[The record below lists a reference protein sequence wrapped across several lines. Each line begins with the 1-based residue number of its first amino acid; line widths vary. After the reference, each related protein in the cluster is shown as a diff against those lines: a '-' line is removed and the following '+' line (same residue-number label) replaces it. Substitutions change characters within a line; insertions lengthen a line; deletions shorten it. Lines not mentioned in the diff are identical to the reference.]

1 MAKAKDMSA
10 NQALSRIYNIAR
22 GTVDAPSGKELSR
35 IYSIARGMISPS
47 YVTKKAAGGKVAAK
61 KKMAYGGK
69 ASAKKKK

>member
-1 MAKAKDMSA
+1 MAKDKKMSA

-22 GTVDAPSGKELSR
+22 GTVDAPSSKELSR

-47 YVTKKAAGGKVAAK
+47 YVTKAAGGKVAAK